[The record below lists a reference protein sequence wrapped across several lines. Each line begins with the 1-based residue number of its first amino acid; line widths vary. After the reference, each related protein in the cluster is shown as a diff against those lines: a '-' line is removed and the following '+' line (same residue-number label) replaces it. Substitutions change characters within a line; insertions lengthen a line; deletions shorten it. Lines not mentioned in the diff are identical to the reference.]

1 MWERT
6 IFRDLRKP
14 LPPWNYNKTVGF
26 LMISGGKNLPWIFI
40 AINVTDQKFS
50 PTFPCVEFNVRF
62 NLYLII
68 TQSVSPCTTI
78 FLVLAYN
85 GQILNFSV
93 SKFVRIECCI
103 MSSKYRTFS
112 ISVRNNWMIKADV
125 QITQASIAICQLTIM
140 EPFAQIING

>member
-6 IFRDLRKP
+6 IFRDLRKHRT
-14 LPPWNYNKTVGF
+14 PWNYHKTVGF

-85 GQILNFSV
+85 GQIFNFSV
-93 SKFVRIECCI
+93 SKFVQIECCI

-125 QITQASIAICQLTIM
+125 QITQAYIAICQLTIM